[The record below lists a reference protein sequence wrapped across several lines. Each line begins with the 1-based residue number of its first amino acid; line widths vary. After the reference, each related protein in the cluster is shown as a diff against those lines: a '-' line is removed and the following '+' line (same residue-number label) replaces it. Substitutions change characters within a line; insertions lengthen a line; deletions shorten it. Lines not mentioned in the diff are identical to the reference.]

1 MTNFNCGCNRN
12 LCVTL
17 AIFASI
23 VIGFITAILTIT
35 ATIAVAPAFLWVTG
49 GIAVVFLALLLGIS
63 PELKET
69 GERGCICNILPVFI
83 TGVLGTILTSVVLLA
98 ITFAATS
105 VIGAIITGALLL
117 FFSLLIISTTCL
129 IKCIIGCNE

>member
-1 MTNFNCGCNRN
+1 MSNFGCGCNRN

-23 VIGFITAILTIT
+23 IIGFVTAILTIT
-35 ATIAVAPAFLWVTG
+35 ATIAVTPAFLWVTG
-49 GIAVVFLALLLGIS
+49 GIAVVFLALLLGVS
-63 PELKET
+63 PALSKA
-69 GERGCICNILPVFI
+69 GRRNCICNVLYTFL

-98 ITFAATS
+98 VTFAATS
-105 VIGAIITGALLL
+105 VVGAIITGALLL

-129 IKCIIGCNE
+129 IKCIIDCDD